1 MTAED
6 RMERAWRVIL
16 YCLTALLLA
25 GVSMLVYSAVARA
38 HDYED
43 PEIHAWLSKVKQP
56 DTGISCCGPSDAY
69 YCDEG
74 AKGSQVTCT
83 INDFRDD
90 KKLHRVHVPNGT
102 VIDIPQ
108 HKINKDPN
116 PTGRAVVWLSRDRFV
131 WCFVGISGS

>member
-1 MTAED
+1 MTAEK

-16 YCLTALLLA
+16 YLLTGLLVAGVLLL
-25 GVSMLVYSAVARA
+25 VSSIVARA
-38 HDYED
+38 HDED
-43 PEIHAWLSKVKQP
+43 PEIHAWLSSVKQP

-116 PTGRAVVWLSRDRFV
+116 PTGRAVVWLSRERFV